1 MNQDTDAYKMTK
13 MIADATPEQRQAMLT
28 ERLKMISS
36 QPEEQRVQSVKGMV
50 IGMSKLDSKRR
61 ATFQVALA
69 EALTERSEEERQAIY
84 LGRAKAGL
92 LLSKEVDN
100 SVYQGMVDAVFD
112 WPQDRRQK
120 ILGELEKAHEKLN
133 LAKPDFQSMIEQ
145 AKAEA

>member
-1 MNQDTDAYKMTK
+1 MSQDTDAYKMTK

-61 ATFQVALA
+61 ATFLVALA
-69 EALTERSEEERQAIY
+69 EALSERSEEEREAIY

-92 LLSKEVDN
+92 LLLKEVDN

-133 LAKPDFQSMIEQ
+133 LVKPDFQLMIEK
-145 AKAEA
+145 AKAEI